1 MLKSQLELLRLAQTP
16 AVVFAWSLA
25 RLRLILAPTPAA
37 VRAWRV
43 ARRPLADARDVRR
56 AARRASL

>member
-1 MLKSQLELLRLAQTP
+1 MLRFQ
-16 AVVFAWSLA
+16 LA

-37 VRAWRV
+37 IRAWRI

-56 AARRASL
+56 AAL